1 MRVYEIA
8 KEVGIPAKDL
18 IAKIRALGLEVNNHM
33 SSLDADGVARIKRSL
48 EKEKQSVA
56 QPQQTQRLATGG
68 AVLRRRSSG
77 EKAPDSGDDRSA
89 EREPVRAREPER
101 TAPPPSHAAPG
112 TVIRRRAP
120 DEMPVSH
127 SPGSQASHA
136 SSAPAGSSS
145 SVTAPPPRPVV
156 RAPEPPAA
164 SSVEPSQHAE
174 ARPADRPDR
183 DSIEQRPEP
192 RPEHRAEAQPAA
204 PAAHAEEP
212 DRTDRTDR
220 SNRPAESPASVE
232 SRSNERPPEAGER
245 GERVERAERPERE
258 PQRQEHVEQAARAEH
273 VERAPERTPDRAPER
288 PAAAPAQTERQPER
302 PADRAAATTSDRA
315 PDRTPDRT
323 SVRPTEQ
330 RVERTGDRSHD
341 RPAQSERPAHPERPA
356 QYDRPAHPERPAQY
370 DRPAQPAAARPSD
383 RPTGDSG
390 RRPDRVEPPMSAHG
404 DRPRSRVIVAG
415 PQVVGRGGE
424 QGQAQTARAPERSP
438 GPPPSTPLPP
448 RLVSP
453 REVRQPQIEHKRPVE
468 PTGDARSHFER
479 ELERA
484 RARTAE
490 REPSRDEPGVRSGP
504 APVENGEAL
513 AASQASPPVRNPSRP
528 AVGTV
533 ISLPPRIKITE
544 RTPATG
550 RPAPGPQPVNP
561 IRGRYA
567 QQQQQRGGPRGPGG
581 RPGPH
586 NDFGRK
592 KLPLGKKGKQTTI
605 TTPAEHKRVIRIEDS
620 ITVADLA
627 RGMGIKSPEVLKKL
641 WGMGMTGVN
650 INAAID
656 FDTAQLLASEFGYEV
671 QNVAF
676 KEEDVFAQKPDDN
689 EQMTPRS
696 PVVTVMGHVDH
707 GKTTLLDSIRKARV
721 AAGEAGGIT
730 QHVAAYKVAAP
741 GHGDIVFLDTPG
753 HEAFTEMRA
762 RGAQA
767 TDIVVLVVAANDGVM
782 PQTLEALA
790 HAKDAGVKIIVAVN
804 KIDMPD
810 AAPDR
815 VRQQL
820 ADHGLIPEE
829 WGGDTIYANVSALRG
844 EGIDNLLAQIA
855 ATADFLEL
863 RANPDKPAS
872 GLVIEAR
879 LDRNRGPMATI
890 LIQEGTLKVGDMLV
904 AGRTF
909 GKVRAMLDDRGNSLD
924 EAGPSTPIEV
934 LGLDGVPE
942 AGDQVNAA
950 EDDKVAKQVVE
961 HRRQQERKRELGS
974 KQRFSLENMME
985 RNTEGAIKELKVVLK
1000 ADVQGSAEALK
1011 ASLTKLSTEKVKV
1024 NVIAAAVGGITESD
1038 VNLAKAGG
1046 AIIVGFHVRPAGSGK
1061 SAKHAEQEGVEIRLY
1076 DIIYDALDDVKAA
1089 MAGLL
1094 APIKREVAMGK
1105 LQVRDTFSI
1114 PKMGTVAGCMV
1125 TEGKITRK
1133 AHLRIIRDAVQV
1145 YEGKVGSLRRFKD
1158 DVSEVQQGY
1167 ECGVMVAGWNEIKQ
1181 NDVIEAYEVIEEAAQ
1196 L

>member
-1 MRVYEIA
+1 V
-8 KEVGIPAKDL
+8 
-18 IAKIRALGLEVNNHM
+18 
-33 SSLDADGVARIKRSL
+33 
-48 EKEKQSVA
+48 
-56 QPQQTQRLATGG
+56 
-68 AVLRRRSSG
+68 
-77 EKAPDSGDDRSA
+77 
-89 EREPVRAREPER
+89 PVVEAREPAPVAPAPVAEPR
-101 TAPPPSHAAPG
+101 PVEAAPVAPTPAPAPIEAREPAPTPPPAAAPPVVQAAAQVEPVAAPVAPADAPTAPPVAA
-112 TVIRRRAP
+112 R
-120 DEMPVSH
+120 PVT
-127 SPGSQASHA
+127 P
-136 SSAPAGSSS
+136 APA
-145 SVTAPPPRPVV
+145 
-156 RAPEPPAA
+156 
-164 SSVEPSQHAE
+164 
-174 ARPADRPDR
+174 
-183 DSIEQRPEP
+183 
-192 RPEHRAEAQPAA
+192 PAA
-204 PAAHAEEP
+204 PAV
-212 DRTDRTDR
+212 TT
-220 SNRPAESPASVE
+220 RPATAPSAAPAA
-232 SRSNERPPEAGER
+232 RSSERPAG
-245 GERVERAERPERE
+245 GGPTGPMV
-258 PQRQEHVEQAARAEH
+258 
-273 VERAPERTPDRAPER
+273 RTPDRHAPER
-288 PAAAPAQTERQPER
+288 HAPER
-302 PADRAAATTSDRA
+302 HAQDRHA
-315 PDRTPDRT
+315 
-323 SVRPTEQ
+323 
-330 RVERTGDRSHD
+330 
-341 RPAQSERPAHPERPA
+341 PERHA
-356 QYDRPAHPERPAQY
+356 PERHAQ
-370 DRPAQPAAARPSD
+370 DRHAPEHRGPERH
-383 RPTGDSG
+383 GDAG
-390 RRPDRVEPPMSAHG
+390 RRPESQPIAAQGG
-404 DRPRSRVIVAG
+404 DRPKSRVIVAG
-415 PQVVGRGGE
+415 PQVVTRAGE
-424 QGQAQTARAPERSP
+424 QPPAPPPQQQQHARQPHRPP

-448 RLVSP
+448 RVVSP
-453 REVRQPQIEHKRPVE
+453 RQVSHPVVEHRRPVE
-468 PTGDARSHFER
+468 QPIDARSKFEL

-490 REPSRDEPGVRSGP
+490 REPVRGP
-504 APVENGEAL
+504 NDAPMIVENGEPAPVL
-513 AASQASPPVRNPSRP
+513 PPSRDPSRP
-528 AVGTV
+528 AVGTI

-561 IRGRYA
+561 IRGRFA

-581 RPGPH
+581 RPGS

-605 TTPAEHKRVIRIEDS
+605 TTPAEHKRVIRIEDTIS
-620 ITVADLA
+620 VADLA
-627 RGMGIKSPEVLKKL
+627 RNMGIKAPEVLKKL

-650 INAAID
+650 INAGID
-656 FDTAQLLASEFGYEV
+656 FDTAQLLASEFGYDV

-676 KEEDVFAQKPDDN
+676 KEEDVFAQKVDDGAN
-689 EQMTPRS
+689 LVPRS

-804 KIDMPD
+804 KIDTPD

-820 ADHGLIPEE
+820 ADRGLIPEE

-844 EGIDNLLAQIA
+844 EGIDNLLSQIA
-855 ATADFLEL
+855 ATAEFLEL
-863 RANPDKPAS
+863 RANPDKPAT

-890 LIQEGTLKVGDMLV
+890 LIQEGTLRAGDILV
-904 AGRTF
+904 AGRMI
-909 GKVRAMLDDRGNSLD
+909 GKVRAILDDRGRSLE
-924 EAGPSTPIEV
+924 EAGPSTPVEV

-942 AGDQVNAA
+942 AGDQVNVA
-950 EDDKVAKQVVE
+950 EDDKIAKQVVE
-961 HRRQQERKRELGS
+961 HRRQQERKRELSS

-985 RNTEGAIKELKVVLK
+985 RNSEGAIKELKVVLK
-1000 ADVQGSAEALK
+1000 ADVQGSAEAIK

-1024 NVIAAAVGGITESD
+1024 NVIAAGVGGITESD

-1046 AIIVGFHVRPAGSGK
+1046 AIIVGFHVRPAGK
-1061 SAKHAEQEGVEIRLY
+1061 SSKHAEQEEVEIRLY
-1076 DIIYDALDDVKAA
+1076 DIIYDALDDVRSA

-1158 DVSEVQQGY
+1158 DVSEVQNGY
-1167 ECGVMVAGWNEIKQ
+1167 ECGVMVAGWNEVKA

>member
-8 KEVGIPAKDL
+8 KEVGIPNKDL

-77 EKAPDSGDDRSA
+77 DKPADSGEERST
-89 EREPVRAREPER
+89 ERDPVRARPPEPDR
-101 TAPPPSHAAPG
+101 SPPPAPS

-120 DEMPVSH
+120 EDAGHATLATPAA
-127 SPGSQASHA
+127 PASQASPA
-136 SSAPAGSSS
+136 SPTPRSVAVRAPEAVAMPSVEREPSHHPEAHPVERQPDRVEPRTEPQAEARASAPA
-145 SVTAPPPRPVV
+145 AELPARDERDDRPARGE
-156 RAPEPPAA
+156 RAPEPPAPVAPPA
-164 SSVEPSQHAE
+164 SSE
-174 ARPADRPDR
+174 AK
-183 DSIEQRPEP
+183 
-192 RPEHRAEAQPAA
+192 
-204 PAAHAEEP
+204 
-212 DRTDRTDR
+212 
-220 SNRPAESPASVE
+220 
-232 SRSNERPPEAGER
+232 ERPPEGER
-245 GERVERAERPERE
+245 GDRVERAEHPDRE
-258 PQRQEHVEQAARAEH
+258 PQRADHVEQAARAEH
-273 VERAPERTPDRAPER
+273 VERAPDRTPSPSPSPMAERVPERTAERTPQRPEARPVDRVAERPER
-288 PAAAPAQTERQPER
+288 TQQRPEAR
-302 PADRAAATTSDRA
+302 PADRVA
-315 PDRTPDRT
+315 
-323 SVRPTEQ
+323 
-330 RVERTGDRSHD
+330 
-341 RPAQSERPAHPERPA
+341 ERPAHPERPA
-356 QYDRPAHPERPAQY
+356 HFERPAS
-370 DRPAQPAAARPSD
+370 PGSARPPE
-383 RPTGDSG
+383 RQPGDAG
-390 RRPDRVEPPMSAHG
+390 RRPDRVEQPMAAHG
-404 DRPRSRVIVAG
+404 ERPRSRVIVAG

-424 QGQAQTARAPERSP
+424 HAQAQVARGPERAP

-453 REVRQPQIEHKRPVE
+453 REVRQPQVEHKRPVE
-468 PTGDARSHFER
+468 QTGDARSHFER

-490 REPSRDEPGVRSGP
+490 REPSRDEPVGRGP
-504 APVENGEAL
+504 APPVENGEL
-513 AASQASPPVRNPSRP
+513 SSAASLGQPARNPSRP

-550 RPAPGPQPVNP
+550 GRPVPSGPQPPNP
-561 IRGRYA
+561 IRGRFA
-567 QQQQQRGGPRGPGG
+567 QQQQMRGRPGGG
-581 RPGPH
+581 RPGGP
-586 NDFGRK
+586 NDMRK

-890 LIQEGTLKVGDMLV
+890 LIQEGTLRVGDMVV

-909 GKVRAMLDDRGNSLD
+909 GKVRAMLDDRGASLD

-934 LGLDGVPE
+934 LGLDGVPD

-985 RNTEGAIKELKVVLK
+985 RNTEGATKELKVVLK

-1046 AIIVGFHVRPAGSGK
+1046 AIIVGFHVRPAGK
-1061 SAKHAEQEGVEIRLY
+1061 SSKHAEQEGVEIRLY

-1105 LQVRDTFSI
+1105 LQVRDTFPI